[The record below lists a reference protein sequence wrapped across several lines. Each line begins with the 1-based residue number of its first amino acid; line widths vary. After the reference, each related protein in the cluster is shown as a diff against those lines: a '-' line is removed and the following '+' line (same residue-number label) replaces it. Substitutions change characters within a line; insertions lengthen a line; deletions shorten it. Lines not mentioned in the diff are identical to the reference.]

1 MYQQTYHDYAENK
14 DLHVQI
20 AHLPYSSDSQDVRF
34 VFTIVLPNK
43 GVSLVEVERKLTSN
57 LQLRQQILSNESA
70 TSAELEVYLPKFKLE
85 TSYEL
90 SDILVELGMKDAFND
105 KKADF
110 EGIIGKVNDAN
121 RICISKVS

>member
-1 MYQQTYHDYAENK
+1 MYQQAYHAYAENK

-20 AHLPYSSDSQDVRF
+20 AHISYSSDTQDMRF
-34 VFTIVLPNK
+34 VFTVVLPNK
-43 GVSLVEVERKLTSN
+43 GVSLAEVEKKLTSN
-57 LQLRQQILSNESA
+57 LQLRQQILSNES
-70 TSAELEVYLPKFKLE
+70 TTFEELEVYLPKFKLE

-90 SDILVELGMKDAFND
+90 SDILVGLGMEDAFND